1 MIKRSPKK
9 KLENFIRPM
18 LSKETDT
25 AFDDKEWL
33 FEIKWDG
40 YRAISEIKNGAVK
53 LYSRNGLSF
62 DNTYPT
68 IFNALKKISHNA
80 VLDGEIVVLNKDG
93 KSNFQQLQH
102 YEENNAVQLYYYVFD
117 ILLLNGKNVFELPLI
132 ERKKLLKKLINKNDT
147 IKYSDHVT
155 GTGKAL
161 FNIAVKKGLEGIMA
175 KKANSKYHKGIRTAD
190 WLKIKQHKS
199 TEVIITGYTQPTGSR
214 KYFGALVLALKDKKD
229 LKYAGHTGSGFSEAL
244 LKEIYNKLQPLKT
257 SVSPFNEAVKTNMP
271 VTWVKPKYIA
281 EVKFTEWTSDGKM
294 RHPIFLRIREDKTT
308 KEIVM
313 KKTVIKKSSQK
324 AVITDDDKN
333 GELIIDKIKV
343 KITNQNKIYW
353 PKKNITKGMM
363 IDYYQ
368 SMATYIL
375 PYLKDRPESLKRN
388 PNGIIDKGFYHK
400 DAGDDAPGWVKS
412 IPLHSVS
419 ANKDIDYIICNNK
432 ATLAYINNLG
442 CIELNPWISTIK
454 SLDKPDYIII
464 DIDPSVKNNFEQVIE
479 TANVFKEILDKAG
492 ARSFCKTSGA
502 TGLHIYI
509 PAGKKYTY
517 ELGRHFAEILCTLA
531 NEQLPK
537 FTSMERNLKK
547 RGNKIYLDYLQNS
560 KGQTVAAPYS
570 LRPVE
575 GATVSTPLLWKEVKP
590 GLHPSA
596 FDIFSV
602 PKRVKKIK
610 DIFTGVLANGID
622 LKKCIDKLQKS

>member
-175 KKANSKYHKGIRTAD
+175 KKANSNYHKGIRTAD

-199 TEVIITGYTQPTGSR
+199 TEVIITGY
-214 KYFGALVLALKDKKD
+214 
-229 LKYAGHTGSGFSEAL
+229 
-244 LKEIYNKLQPLKT
+244 
-257 SVSPFNEAVKTNMP
+257 
-271 VTWVKPKYIA
+271 
-281 EVKFTEWTSDGKM
+281 
-294 RHPIFLRIREDKTT
+294 
-308 KEIVM
+308 
-313 KKTVIKKSSQK
+313 
-324 AVITDDDKN
+324 
-333 GELIIDKIKV
+333 
-343 KITNQNKIYW
+343 
-353 PKKNITKGMM
+353 
-363 IDYYQ
+363 
-368 SMATYIL
+368 
-375 PYLKDRPESLKRN
+375 
-388 PNGIIDKGFYHK
+388 
-400 DAGDDAPGWVKS
+400 
-412 IPLHSVS
+412 
-419 ANKDIDYIICNNK
+419 
-432 ATLAYINNLG
+432 
-442 CIELNPWISTIK
+442 
-454 SLDKPDYIII
+454 
-464 DIDPSVKNNFEQVIE
+464 
-479 TANVFKEILDKAG
+479 
-492 ARSFCKTSGA
+492 
-502 TGLHIYI
+502 
-509 PAGKKYTY
+509 
-517 ELGRHFAEILCTLA
+517 
-531 NEQLPK
+531 
-537 FTSMERNLKK
+537 
-547 RGNKIYLDYLQNS
+547 
-560 KGQTVAAPYS
+560 
-570 LRPVE
+570 
-575 GATVSTPLLWKEVKP
+575 
-590 GLHPSA
+590 
-596 FDIFSV
+596 
-602 PKRVKKIK
+602 
-610 DIFTGVLANGID
+610 
-622 LKKCIDKLQKS
+622 